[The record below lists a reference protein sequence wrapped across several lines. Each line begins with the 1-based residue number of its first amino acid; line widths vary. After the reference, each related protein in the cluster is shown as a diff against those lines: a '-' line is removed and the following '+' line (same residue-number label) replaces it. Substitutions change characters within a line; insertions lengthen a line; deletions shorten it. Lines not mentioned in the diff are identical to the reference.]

1 MPVNEADN
9 DILCVAI
16 IVELAVAD
24 CESEIVKDGE
34 DVSDEVSSAV
44 CVALTDMDVV
54 DEEEMDAVAD
64 TDPVRDADSVDV

>member
-1 MPVNEADN
+1 VPVNEADN